1 MSDFIIIDGDQVT
14 FQPSFGAAT
23 IIPVP
28 GNISGSGKATL
39 DKKAV
44 CIEGDEKKVEV
55 KNVSYINASF
65 VGGMGTLKIVGLASD
80 QLADHTK
87 SEGEKVIL
95 KGSTFDAKLE
105 VTTKAIDPSSGM
117 QDPLKEHSGGKGEFI
132 TTNTKFKGS

>member
-23 IIPVP
+23 ITPIP
-28 GNISGSGKATL
+28 GNISGSGKATVNE
-39 DKKAV
+39 KAV
-44 CIEGDEKKVEV
+44 CIEGDEKTVEV
-55 KNVSYINASF
+55 TNVPYIHAAF

-87 SEGEKVIL
+87 SGEEKMIL

-105 VTTKAIDPSSGM
+105 VTVKAIDPSGA
-117 QDPLKEHSGGKGEFI
+117 QDPMSEHSGGKGEFI